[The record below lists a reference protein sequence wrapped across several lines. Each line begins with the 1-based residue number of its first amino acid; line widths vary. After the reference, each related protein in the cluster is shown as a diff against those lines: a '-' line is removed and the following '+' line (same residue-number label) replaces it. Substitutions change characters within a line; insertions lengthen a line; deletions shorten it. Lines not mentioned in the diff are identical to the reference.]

1 MKELFPE
8 QDDQPCEVATLT
20 ESQKAKA
27 CDKEE
32 VFPFCKGLGNV
43 NKGIFFLR
51 KRENKK
57 QREKGAGLSRRGRG
71 QGKWELSVAQGTCA
85 DRPRQSW
92 SSSRQ
97 GLPSACHTVRSV
109 SPRRTRHVSPARS
122 LPAPPPPPPPRDPAW
137 PAARPPPGPLGA
149 PWPPRARVARG
160 NGRRARGL
168 FYRLLNAVWL
178 CAEQPEA
185 VQKAVDGRACAAPA
199 GVQRAFRQGRGFH
212 K

>member
-1 MKELFPE
+1 M
-8 QDDQPCEVATLT
+8 
-20 ESQKAKA
+20 
-27 CDKEE
+27 
-32 VFPFCKGLGNV
+32 
-43 NKGIFFLR
+43 
-51 KRENKK
+51 
-57 QREKGAGLSRRGRG
+57 
-71 QGKWELSVAQGTCA
+71 AQGTCA

-160 NGRRARGL
+160 ELGRTRHGARTGRGGWERVAEVGAPRRAGRRSAGALAHVGGSRRLRGSEA
-168 FYRLLNAVWL
+168 AVGNR
-178 CAEQPEA
+178 APVAGPEG
-185 VQKAVDGRACAAPA
+185 QACVRPR
-199 GVQRAFRQGRGFH
+199 VGRGVRGAEPALAAEPLPPSNALLVAET
-212 K
+212 